1 MAATNLKEAI
11 LELIN
16 QKLVV
21 HLEAKCNKK
30 PTFSSQTTA
39 QTAPVWKK
47 PHPNTHGPF
56 RDK

>member
-30 PTFSSQTTA
+30 PTFSSQTTT
-39 QTAPVWKK
+39 QTTLAWKK
-47 PHPNTHGPF
+47 PHSNTHGPI

>member
-1 MAATNLKEAI
+1 MAATNLNEAI

-30 PTFSSQTTA
+30 PTFSSQTTT
-39 QTAPVWKK
+39 QTAQA
-47 PHPNTHGPF
+47 
-56 RDK
+56 